1 MHPSSRSRVLASVA
15 IRSSSIARIALL
27 IRSQSAVVGVM
38 IEHIN
43 LCVGNSVRT
52 AALLEAIFGWHIRWH
67 IRWQGP
73 AQSGGWTVHVGNGRD
88 YVALWSAGCDTGQ
101 HLSHAKGAPLNHL
114 GILVDDL
121 ADVEHRV
128 IASGLT
134 PFGHDDYDPGRRFYF
149 FDPDGIEYAI
159 VSYSQTTAPPD

>member
-15 IRSSSIARIALL
+15 IRLSSIARIALL

-43 LCVGNSVRT
+43 LRVGNSVRT
-52 AALLEAIFGWHIRWH
+52 AALLEAIFGWHIRW
-67 IRWQGP
+67 QDP

-114 GILVDDL
+114 GNLVDDL
-121 ADVEHRV
+121 AGVEHRV

-149 FDPDGIEYAI
+149 FDPDGIEHAI
-159 VSYSQTTAPPD
+159 VSHSQTTAPPD